1 VAQVTL
7 LLVEEGFHAGMDE
20 IVVTSSWRERLER
33 LRGSRK
39 ESWVLIAVI
48 GTAILGALAVW
59 MRGAPAVIAPPAEA
73 PTEEGLAAGTLGAAT
88 PTPTGVV
95 LVHIAGA
102 VRRPGLYELPAGA
115 RVADAIDSAG
125 GPLRIA
131 DLDPINLAQVV
142 SDAMKVEVPRRG
154 QAVSAPP
161 LPGATPGL
169 ADGGAAAAGVVSLNS
184 ADLTALESIPGI
196 GPVKAGA
203 ILQYRDEV
211 GGFSS
216 VEELLDVT
224 GIGPATLESI
234 RPYVTL

>member
-1 VAQVTL
+1 
-7 LLVEEGFHAGMDE
+7 MDE
-20 IVVTSSWRERLER
+20 IVVTSSWRERLES

-39 ESWVLIAVI
+39 ESWALVAVLGI
-48 GTAILGALAVW
+48 AILGALALW

-73 PTEEGLAAGTLGAAT
+73 STEEAQAAEALGAAT
-88 PTPTGVV
+88 PGPTGVV
-95 LVHIAGA
+95 VVHVGGA

-125 GPLRIA
+125 GPLRVA
-131 DLDPINLAQVV
+131 DLDSINLAQVV
-142 SDAMKVEVPRRG
+142 VDAMKVEVPRRG
-154 QAVSAPP
+154 EAVSAPS

-169 ADGGAAAAGVVSLNS
+169 SAGGTQASGVVSINS
-184 ADLTALESIPGI
+184 ADLAELETIPGI

-216 VEELLDVT
+216 VGELLDVT

-234 RPYVTL
+234 RAYVTL

>member
-1 VAQVTL
+1 
-7 LLVEEGFHAGMDE
+7 MDE
-20 IVVTSSWRERLER
+20 IVVTSSWRERLEH

-39 ESWVLIAVI
+39 ESWVLVAVI
-48 GTAILGALAVW
+48 GAAILGALALW

-73 PTEEGLAAGTLGAAT
+73 PTEAATAAGTLGAAT
-88 PTPTGVV
+88 PGPTGVV
-95 LVHIAGA
+95 LVHVAGA

-142 SDAMKVEVPRRG
+142 SDGMKVEVPRRG
-154 QAVSAPP
+154 EAVSTPP
-161 LPGATPGL
+161 LAGATPGL
-169 ADGGAAAAGVVSLNS
+169 TAGAATAAGVVSLNS

-203 ILQYRDEV
+203 ILHYRDEV

-234 RPYVTL
+234 RPYVTV